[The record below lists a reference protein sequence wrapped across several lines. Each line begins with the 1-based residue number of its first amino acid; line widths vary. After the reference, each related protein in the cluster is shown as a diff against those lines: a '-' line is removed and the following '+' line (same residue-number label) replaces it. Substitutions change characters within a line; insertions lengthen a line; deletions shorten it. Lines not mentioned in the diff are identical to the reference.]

1 MKKDRDSR
9 FEMLRLISIFLIV
22 LHHLVLHS
30 AIKNY
35 TGISFNRMITQL
47 YLIGGKLGV
56 NCFIFITGYFS
67 IKKKFKCNK
76 IFSIELQTLFYT
88 ILFLI
93 ITLII
98 FPEKISIKNILG
110 SFFPTIFGT
119 YWYITAFMGI
129 LLLSPMINIVLN
141 KISFQQYMFLL
152 VISIFM
158 FSISPTVFRQR
169 NWTNDLLWFIT
180 LYCIGGAVYRFKDIF
195 KKIKS
200 SLWLIGCIVA
210 VIITWG
216 ISLVIMFLAEFW
228 NAKLESYVNVFSLST
243 YSTFVLMA
251 SFCLFMYFVNMQSFE
266 NRLINKL
273 ASYTLGIYLIQS
285 NPFVAD
291 IFLWRWIEH
300 FEWYTKKLWPLYAMI
315 ITCAICII
323 CIGIDNIRFRMM
335 KHTHFFEI
343 ISKKIDSIW
352 Q

>member
-30 AIKNY
+30 AIANY

-67 IKKKFKCNK
+67 ISKKFKSNK
-76 IFSIELQTLFYT
+76 IFSIELQTIFYT

-93 ITLII
+93 VTWIS

-141 KISFQQYMFLL
+141 TISFKQYSFLL
-152 VISIFM
+152 VIFLFM

-180 LYCIGGAVYRFKDIF
+180 LYCIGGAVYRFNDTF
-195 KKIKS
+195 KKLKS
-200 SLWLIGCIVA
+200 SLWLVGGIVT
-210 VIITWG
+210 VIITWA
-216 ISLVIMFLAEFW
+216 ISLVIMFLSEFW

-243 YSTFVLMA
+243 YSTFVLIA
-251 SFCLFMYFVNMQSFE
+251 SFCLFMYFVNMQSFK
-266 NRLINKL
+266 NKLINKL

-300 FEWYTKKLWPLYAMI
+300 FEWYTRKLWLLYAII
-315 ITCAICII
+315 ITFVICIV
-323 CIGIDNIRFRMM
+323 CIGIESIRSRMM
-335 KHTHFFEI
+335 THAHFEN
-343 ISKKIDSIW
+343 ISKKVDSIW
-352 Q
+352 K